1 MIEEMTVGR
10 WTPWCYY
17 LCPVFLQGVLIM
29 AKLSWIRS
37 KKLALGIAVA
47 LGCSLMS
54 VTSAEQTEADF
65 TAPITGDIE
74 KDVTY
79 SSILEVPSK
88 NNNVYTFTKDSSIT
102 VDGAAPFTIQDLN
115 SKDYNVQTA
124 AVNMVQGKTSP
135 FALQLLLIS

>member
-29 AKLSWIRS
+29 AKSSWIRS

-54 VTSAEQTEADF
+54 VTSAEQTEAHF

-79 SSILEVPSK
+79 SGILEVPAK

-102 VDGAAPFTIQDLN
+102 VDGAAAPFTIQDLN
-115 SKDYNVQTA
+115 SKDYNVQAA
-124 AVNMVQGKTSP
+124 AVNMVQGKT